1 MIHIDEQTC
10 IGCTKCTKV
19 CPGNLLVMKNGKST
33 SREPRACWSCTACI
47 KECPVQAIAL
57 YTGADAGAVVVGLG
71 DEAHFQSL
79 IEQAL
84 IGMDGQQPMMGRQP
98 EFGDAKAPGAI
109 RQRAE
114 RPCLT

>member
-57 YTGADAGAVVVGLG
+57 YTGADAGGRGGLLYAKDSG
-71 DEAHFQSL
+71 DILTWTFQSVERQTKT
-79 IEQAL
+79 IEIQKN
-84 IGMDGQQPMMGRQP
+84 QSNNY
-98 EFGDAKAPGAI
+98 
-109 RQRAE
+109 
-114 RPCLT
+114 